1 MIRAATLADI
11 PALLALGARMH
22 AESPHFRQ
30 IGFSADKLGATLRQ
44 VLDSPNG
51 FLMVGD
57 AKGEIAGVMVALAVE
72 HWCSTDMV
80 ATDLALYVEPEFR
93 GSMLAARL
101 IGRYKAWANERGAKI
116 TTAGISTGVNVE
128 QTARLYEAMGFKRFG
143 VLLES

>member
-1 MIRAATLADI
+1 MIRNATLIDL
-11 PALLALGARMH
+11 PALLALGERMH

-30 IGFSADKLGATLRQ
+30 ITFSAGKLAETLVD

-57 AKGEIAGVMVALAVE
+57 AKGEIAGVMVGLAVE
-72 HWCSTDMV
+72 HWCSTDLV
-80 ATDLALYVEPEFR
+80 ATDLALYVKPEFR

-101 IGRYKAWANERGAKI
+101 IARYKSWAHALGAKI
-116 TTAGISTGVNVE
+116 ISVGISTGVNVE

-143 VLLES
+143 VLLEI